1 MKSAYLKVGQ
11 HLTLHN
17 QAYEVVRIVGAGVI
31 QLESQFDFKLLN
43 KTKDE
48 LLREFDNGHLKFTA
62 TSKQIDPRF
71 RPDVQSKDLS
81 SYSMEQQRIAKL
93 RLDYINLAV
102 ERLGAVPTLK
112 GLDRI
117 VSIVAASVKDP
128 KPPGV
133 NSLYGWWRRWEASS
147 CDITALVPKVRRTG
161 YMTTA
166 FSKPVKK
173 MLGDIIHDDYLKA
186 EAYTVQDAYDQL
198 KYRVNQFNK
207 TTTRT
212 LKMPSRS
219 SVFRYFRRLDRY
231 DVLLA
236 KKGKRYAKQA
246 FRATGRGIFPD
257 FILSRVEIDHSPT
270 DLIVIDEKTHLAIG
284 RPNLTC
290 LVDKYSRAIL
300 GFALSFEPPSELSVI
315 RALRHALFP
324 KITLKDNQPDI
335 VNDWLAYGVPMTL
348 VVDNGLEFH
357 SQMLRQL
364 CYELNIELVFC
375 PKKEP
380 QFKGCVERTL
390 GTLNRQVSH
399 RCAGTTFSN
408 INERADYDSMDSA
421 RVTLAEANDL
431 ITQWIVD
438 VYHQSRHSITGYTPD
453 YLWNEGLATVEPR
466 LPESRDAFDLAS
478 ARPYKDRRLAHD
490 GIRFLY
496 LNYNSSD
503 MQTIR
508 RNPSFEGRVNIRVNH
523 EDLGFIWV
531 HDQANDEYIKV
542 PCTHME
548 YAGGLSLLQHQ
559 KILEEK
565 KLDSDTHYDEDKYL
579 EGKEKLRQKI
589 NELNSDRL
597 LRERKRGARIAMKAA
612 TQSVEKAFESDD
624 PIRCVETKFSD
635 LGDIPQFET
644 QHIGVR

>member
-11 HLTLHN
+11 HMTLHN
-17 QAYEVVRIVGAGVI
+17 QRFEIVRMIGNEII

-48 LLREFDNGHLKFTA
+48 LLRDFDNGDLKFTA
-62 TSKQIDPRF
+62 TSKQIDPDSK
-71 RPDVQSKDLS
+71 PEVQGKDLS
-81 SYSMEQQRIAKL
+81 SYTIEQQRIAKL
-93 RLDYINLAV
+93 RMDYINLAV
-102 ERLGAVPTLK
+102 ERLGTVPTLK

-117 VSIVAASVKDP
+117 VNIVAVSVKDP
-128 KPPGV
+128 KPPRV

-147 CDITALVPKVRRTG
+147 CDITALVPKVRRIG
-161 YMTTA
+161 YATTA

-173 MLGDIIHDDYLKA
+173 ILGDIIYDDYLKA

-219 SVFRYFRRLDRY
+219 SVFRYFKKLDRY

-236 KKGKRYAKQA
+236 KKGKRYAKQV
-246 FRATGRGIFPD
+246 FRATGRGIYPD
-257 FILSRVEIDHSPT
+257 FILGRVEIDHSPT

-300 GFALSFEPPSELSVI
+300 GYALSFEPPSELSVI
-315 RALRHALFP
+315 RALRKALFP
-324 KITLKDNQPDI
+324 KITLKENQPD
-335 VNDWLAYGVPMTL
+335 VANDWLAYGVPMTL

-357 SQMLRQL
+357 SHMLRQL

-399 RCAGTTFSN
+399 RCAGTTFSD
-408 INERADYDSMDSA
+408 INERADYESMENA
-421 RVTLAEANDL
+421 RVTLTEANDL

-453 YLWNEGLATVEPR
+453 YLWNKGLASVEPR
-466 LPESRDAFDLAS
+466 LPESKDAFDLAS
-478 ARPYKDRRLAHD
+478 ARPYKGRRLAHD

-496 LNYNSSD
+496 LNYNSPD

-508 RNPSFEGRVNIRVNH
+508 RNPLFEGKVDIRVNH
-523 EDLGFIWV
+523 EDLSFIWV

-542 PCTHME
+542 PCTHMD
-548 YAGGLSLLQHQ
+548 YASGLTLLQHE

-565 KLDSDTHYDEDKYL
+565 KLDSDTQYDEEKYL
-579 EGKEKLRQKI
+579 AGKEKLRQKI
-589 NELNSDRL
+589 NDLNSDRL
-597 LRERKRGARIAMKAA
+597 LRERKRGARIAMKAVTRSEEMDIEHNEPA
-612 TQSVEKAFESDD
+612 LLVD
-624 PIRCVETKFSD
+624 TKFSD
-635 LGDIPQFET
+635 LGDIPQFKT
-644 QHIGVR
+644 QQIGGR